1 MYYRNEKRINKGLVE
16 SFMVT
21 LAHQSKLIPNLSQ
34 LSAPLEVL
42 LRMDSSEQY
51 QEDKNPLWTKAATE
65 AALQ

>member
-51 QEDKNPLWTKAATE
+51 QEDKNPL
-65 AALQ
+65 